1 MTALPFRQ
9 VRDRLNLSSD
19 DDLLSLIAR
28 VPQWKDTG
36 SFVDIYS
43 PGMYGHE
50 YRRDGVPLS
59 LDGDSDRYISEEVG
73 PLRLRMWVTRE
84 DYRSAC
90 HISAPVS
97 PFAYRRVLWGDEE
110 TYDYGA
116 EPDSP
121 DTPPHRIRLFAGG
134 AFRVWGVELTDDMV
148 TFRLA
153 PWRWQQPGVMPLY
166 WQVTRPL
173 PEALTDVMTICDSGF
188 NILKRLLASSTSDA
202 KQLHDANTTAVD
214 QPPAK
219 GNTTPVATDTAAQ
232 DTPYTITDFL
242 TPGGKQAS
250 GVVAYRRVLAVLV
263 GHVIRQ
269 PVKTIDDLPA
279 RLYEMRPGGEF
290 QAVINAWLA
299 DLADL
304 SDDERQHVREIA
316 GVSAD
321 SWPDCTRGDE
331 TSEHLTRMIWLCL
344 AKLRGVAAVYD
355 TDVKERANKCCNAYG
370 KYGPFCI
377 THGERCHGKTRE
389 CVVTAAKKSIR
400 NWISKLSFRTGES

>member
-1 MTALPFRQ
+1 MTALSFRQ

-28 VPQWKDTG
+28 VPQWTDTG
-36 SFVDIYS
+36 AFVDIYS

-121 DTPPHRIRLFAGG
+121 DTPPHRIRLFTGG
-134 AFRVWGVELTDDMV
+134 AFRVWGVELTDDLV

-153 PWRWQQPGVMPLY
+153 PCRWQQPGVMPLY

-173 PEALTDVMTICDSGF
+173 PEALTDAMTIRDSGV
-188 NILKRLLASSTSDA
+188 NILKELLTSSTSDA

-219 GNTTPVATDTAAQ
+219 ANTTPAKTDTAAQ
-232 DTPYTITDFL
+232 NTPYTTDDFD
-242 TPGGKQAS
+242 PGVLHAREDAVG
-250 GVVAYRRVLAVLV
+250 RRALAVLV
-263 GHVIRQ
+263 GHVIHQ
-269 PVKTIDDLPA
+269 PVNAMDDLPV
-279 RLYEMRPGGEF
+279 RLEMMRPGGWF
-290 QAVINAWLA
+290 QAVINEWLEKR
-299 DLADL
+299 
-304 SDDERQHVREIA
+304 SDDERQRVEEIA
-316 GVSAD
+316 GVSTD
-321 SWPDCTRGDE
+321 SWPDCTRGGE
-331 TSEHLTRMIWLCL
+331 TPEHLTRMIWLCL
-344 AKLRGVAAVYD
+344 AKLHGVAAVYD
-355 TDVKERANKCCNAYG
+355 TDVGKRARKTSNRYG
-370 KYGPFCI
+370 KYG
-377 THGERCHGKTRE
+377 GKHIGNDAE
-389 CVVTAAKKSIR
+389 KTAALPTIKRRAEAHLHPIKKD
-400 NWISKLSFRTGES
+400 

>member
-1 MTALPFRQ
+1 MTALSFRQ

-28 VPQWKDTG
+28 VPQWTDTG
-36 SFVDIYS
+36 AIIDIYS

-90 HISAPVS
+90 HISVPVS

-134 AFRVWGVELTDDMV
+134 MFRIWGAVLTDDLV

-173 PEALTDVMTICDSGF
+173 PEALTDAMTIRDSGV
-188 NILKRLLASSTSDA
+188 NILKELLASSTSDA

-219 GNTTPVATDTAAQ
+219 ANTTPAKTDTAAQ
-232 DTPYTITDFL
+232 NTPYTTDDFD
-242 TPGGKQAS
+242 PGVLHAREDAVG
-250 GVVAYRRVLAVLV
+250 RRALAVLV
-263 GHVIRQ
+263 GHVIHQ
-269 PVKTIDDLPA
+269 PVNAMDDLPV
-279 RLYEMRPGGEF
+279 RLDMMRPGGRF
-290 QAVINAWLA
+290 QAVINEWLEKR
-299 DLADL
+299 
-304 SDDERQHVREIA
+304 SDDERQRVEEIA
-316 GVSAD
+316 GVSTD
-321 SWPDCTRGDE
+321 SWPDCTRGGE
-331 TSEHLTRMIWLCL
+331 TPEHLTRMIWLCL
-344 AKLRGVAAVYD
+344 AKLHGVAAVYD
-355 TDVKERANKCCNAYG
+355 TDVKERAKKTSNRYG
-370 KYGPFCI
+370 KYG
-377 THGERCHGKTRE
+377 GKHIGNDAE
-389 CVVTAAKKSIR
+389 KTAALPTIKRRAEAYLHPIKKD
-400 NWISKLSFRTGES
+400 

>member
-1 MTALPFRQ
+1 MTALSFRQ

-28 VPQWKDTG
+28 VPQWTDTG
-36 SFVDIYS
+36 AFVDIYS

-90 HISAPVS
+90 HISVPVS

-134 AFRVWGVELTDDMV
+134 MFRIWGAVLTDDLV

-173 PEALTDVMTICDSGF
+173 PEALTNSMTIRDDSPH
-188 NILKRLLASSTSDA
+188 ILKELLASSTSDA

-219 GNTTPVATDTAAQ
+219 ANTTPAKTDTAAQ
-232 DTPYTITDFL
+232 NTPYTTDDFD
-242 TPGGKQAS
+242 PGVLHAREDAVG
-250 GVVAYRRVLAVLV
+250 RRALAVLV
-263 GHVIRQ
+263 GHVIHQ
-269 PVKTIDDLPA
+269 PVNAMDDLPV
-279 RLYEMRPGGEF
+279 RLEMMRPGGWF
-290 QAVINAWLA
+290 QAVINEWLEKR
-299 DLADL
+299 
-304 SDDERQHVREIA
+304 SDDERQRVEEIA
-316 GVSAD
+316 GVSTD
-321 SWPDCTRGDE
+321 SWPDCTRGGE
-331 TSEHLTRMIWLCL
+331 TPEHLTRMIWLCL
-344 AKLRGVAAVYD
+344 AKLHGVAAVYD
-355 TDVKERANKCCNAYG
+355 TDVGERARKTSNRYG
-370 KYGPFCI
+370 KYG
-377 THGERCHGKTRE
+377 GKHIGNDAE
-389 CVVTAAKKSIR
+389 KTAARPSIR
-400 NWISKLSFRTGES
+400 RRAEAHLHPIKKD

>member
-28 VPQWKDTG
+28 VPQWEDTG
-36 SFVDIYS
+36 AFVDIYS

-188 NILKRLLASSTSDA
+188 NILKRLLARSTSDA
-202 KQLHDANTTAVD
+202 KQLHDADTSPVD
-214 QPPAK
+214 PPPAK
-219 GNTTPVATDTAAQ
+219 RNTMPAETDDFFGARGRPAGRAT
-232 DTPYTITDFL
+232 
-242 TPGGKQAS
+242 
-250 GVVAYRRVLAVLV
+250 LAVLV
-263 GHVIRQ
+263 GLVIGVPQ
-269 PVKTIDDLPA
+269 PHYAVPLRKVYDELK
-279 RLYEMRPGGEF
+279 PGGIF
-290 QAVINAWLA
+290 RGVIDGWLRALPPEMQDNAA
-299 DLADL
+299 
-304 SDDERQHVREIA
+304 RITGIHA
-316 GVSAD
+316 GDWTAYDNAPD
-321 SWPDCTRGDE
+321 SEDGI
-331 TSEHLTRMIWLCL
+331 MGMVWLCL
-344 AKLRGVAAVYD
+344 AYLEGLPEAHTTGKKPAKNVRRAYAHIEKAYKELDTCRAAMSNTAVGD
-355 TDVKERANKCCNAYG
+355 WFEKWTKRRSELKEK
-370 KYGPFCI
+370 
-377 THGERCHGKTRE
+377 
-389 CVVTAAKKSIR
+389 
-400 NWISKLSFRTGES
+400 GESKTILWDK

>member
-28 VPQWKDTG
+28 VPQWEDTG
-36 SFVDIYS
+36 AFVDIYS

-97 PFAYRRVLWGDEE
+97 PFTYRRVLWGDEE

-188 NILKRLLASSTSDA
+188 NILKRLLARSTSDA
-202 KQLHDANTTAVD
+202 KQLHDADTSPVD
-214 QPPAK
+214 PPPAK
-219 GNTTPVATDTAAQ
+219 RNTMPAETDDFFGARGRPAGRAT
-232 DTPYTITDFL
+232 
-242 TPGGKQAS
+242 
-250 GVVAYRRVLAVLV
+250 LAVLV
-263 GHVIRQ
+263 GLVIGVPQ
-269 PVKTIDDLPA
+269 PHYAVPLRKVYDELK
-279 RLYEMRPGGEF
+279 PGGIF
-290 QAVINAWLA
+290 RGVIDGWLRALPPEMQDNAA
-299 DLADL
+299 
-304 SDDERQHVREIA
+304 RITGIHA
-316 GVSAD
+316 GDWTAYDNAPD
-321 SWPDCTRGDE
+321 SEDGI
-331 TSEHLTRMIWLCL
+331 MGMVWLCL
-344 AKLRGVAAVYD
+344 AYLEGLPEAHTTGKKPAKNVRRAYAHIEKAYKELDTCRAAMSNTAVGD
-355 TDVKERANKCCNAYG
+355 WFEKWTKRRSELKEK
-370 KYGPFCI
+370 
-377 THGERCHGKTRE
+377 
-389 CVVTAAKKSIR
+389 
-400 NWISKLSFRTGES
+400 GESKTILWDK

>member
-1 MTALPFRQ
+1 MTALSFRQ

-28 VPQWKDTG
+28 VPQWTDTG
-36 SFVDIYS
+36 AFVDIYS

-90 HISAPVS
+90 HISVPVS

-134 AFRVWGVELTDDMV
+134 MFRIWGAVLTDDLV

-173 PEALTDVMTICDSGF
+173 PEALTNSMTIRDDGLH
-188 NILKRLLASSTSDA
+188 ILKELLASSTSDA

-219 GNTTPVATDTAAQ
+219 ANTTPAKTDTAAQ
-232 DTPYTITDFL
+232 NTPYTTDDFD
-242 TPGGKQAS
+242 PGVLHAREDAVG
-250 GVVAYRRVLAVLV
+250 RRALAVLV
-263 GHVIRQ
+263 GHVIHQ
-269 PVKTIDDLPA
+269 PVNAMDDLPV
-279 RLYEMRPGGEF
+279 RLEKMRPGGEF
-290 QAVINAWLA
+290 QEVINAWLEKR
-299 DLADL
+299 
-304 SDDERQHVREIA
+304 SDGERQRVEEIA
-316 GVSAD
+316 GVSTD
-321 SWPDCTRGDE
+321 SWPDCTRGGE
-331 TSEHLTRMIWLCL
+331 TPEHLTRMIWLCL
-344 AKLRGVAAVYD
+344 AKLHGVAAVYD
-355 TDVKERANKCCNAYG
+355 ADVGDRARKTSNRYG
-370 KYGPFCI
+370 KYG
-377 THGERCHGKTRE
+377 GKHIGNDAE
-389 CVVTAAKKSIR
+389 KTAARPSIR
-400 NWISKLSFRTGES
+400 RRAEAHLHPIKKD

>member
-1 MTALPFRQ
+1 MTALSFRQ

-28 VPQWKDTG
+28 VPQWTDTG
-36 SFVDIYS
+36 AIIDIYS

-90 HISAPVS
+90 RISVPVS

-134 AFRVWGVELTDDMV
+134 MFRIWGAVLTDDLV

-173 PEALTDVMTICDSGF
+173 PEALTDAMTIRDSGV
-188 NILKRLLASSTSDA
+188 NILKELLASSTSDA

-219 GNTTPVATDTAAQ
+219 ANTTPAKTDTAAQ
-232 DTPYTITDFL
+232 NTPYTTDDFD
-242 TPGGKQAS
+242 PGVLHAREDAVG
-250 GVVAYRRVLAVLV
+250 RRALAVLV
-263 GHVIRQ
+263 GHVIHQ
-269 PVKTIDDLPA
+269 PVNAMEDLPV
-279 RLYEMRPGGEF
+279 RLEMMRPGGGF
-290 QAVINAWLA
+290 QAVISGLRSV
-299 DLADL
+299 LMT
-304 SDDERQHVREIA
+304 S
-316 GVSAD
+316 VSAWKR
-321 SWPDCTRGDE
+321 SPG
-331 TSEHLTRMIWLCL
+331 
-344 AKLRGVAAVYD
+344 
-355 TDVKERANKCCNAYG
+355 
-370 KYGPFCI
+370 
-377 THGERCHGKTRE
+377 
-389 CVVTAAKKSIR
+389 
-400 NWISKLSFRTGES
+400 